1 MSKNVITI
9 KVEAP
14 ATRNPVVVAMNRRH
28 GGKGGFMKNR
38 ADKRASQ
45 KARKAEANAW

>member
-1 MSKNVITI
+1 MKNVITI

-14 ATRNPVVVAMNRRH
+14 AHRNPVVVAMNARYA
-28 GGKGGFMKNR
+28 GKGGHHKNK
-38 ADKRASQ
+38 AEKRASQ